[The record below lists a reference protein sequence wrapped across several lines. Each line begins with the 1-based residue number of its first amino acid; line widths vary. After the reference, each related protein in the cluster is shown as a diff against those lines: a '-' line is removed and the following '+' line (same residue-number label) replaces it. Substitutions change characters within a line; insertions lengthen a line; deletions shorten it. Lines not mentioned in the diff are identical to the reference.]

1 MLRYGHITELDATK
15 GMAKV
20 MFDEDNIVSDWLQIV
35 VRNSISNKSE
45 SWFDVNEFVC
55 VMMDKH
61 DEEGVILGAV
71 YHEGNTPPIGDK
83 DTVGVTFP
91 DGTVIKYN
99 RSDSKF
105 TIECVGEVNVSCT
118 KANVTASDSVNMD
131 TPSAQFTGDVSVQG
145 TLSAS
150 GLTSSGDVEASGD
163 IKADGSMKA
172 LGQVEALSGTPLVVH
187 LSTHN
192 HPTAPTGPISP
203 PTPGT

>member
-1 MLRYGHITELDATK
+1 
-15 GMAKV
+15 MAKV
-20 MFDEDNIVSDWLQIV
+20 KFDEDDFVSDWLQIV
-35 VRNSISNKSE
+35 VRNTISNKSE

-61 DEEGVILGAV
+61 DEEGIILGAV
-71 YHEGNTPPIGDK
+71 YHEGNTPPIGNK

-91 DGTVIKYN
+91 DGTVVKYN

-105 TIECVGEVNVSCT
+105 TIECAGEVNVTCT

-131 TPSAQFTGDVSVQG
+131 TPSATFSGDVSVQG

-163 IKADGSMKA
+163 IKSDGSMKA
-172 LGQVEALSGTPLVVH
+172 VGQVEALSGTPGVVH
-187 LSTHN
+187 LSTHM
-192 HPTAPTGPISP
+192 HATAAPGPPVS

>member
-105 TIECVGEVNVSCT
+105 TIECVGEVNVSCVGAT
-118 KANVTASDSVNMD
+118 VTASDSVRID
-131 TPSAQFTGDVSVQG
+131 TPTAEFTGDVNIIG
-145 TLSAS
+145 GLSATGS
-150 GLTSSGDVEASGD
+150 ISTQGNVE
-163 IKADGSMKA
+163 A
-172 LGQVEALSGTPLVVH
+172 LGQVEALSGTPAVVH

-192 HPTAPTGPISP
+192 HPTAPTGPISS
-203 PTPGT
+203 PTPGS